1 MNSVNLIGRIAR
13 DPVISYTQTQMAVC
27 RFSLALDRGKDKDGN
42 DRGADFPSC
51 VAFGK
56 TAEFIDKWL
65 KKGQMVGIIGHLQ
78 TGSYEKEGQKV
89 YTTDVVVDRTTMVDW
104 GKKDDGKPA
113 EAPAGK
119 PAAQA
124 DMYSDLI
131 PDDDIPF

>member
-65 KKGQMVGIIGHLQ
+65 KKGQLVGIVGHLQ
-78 TGSYEKEGQKV
+78 TGSYEKDGQKI

-113 EAPAGK
+113 GAPAEK
-119 PAAQA
+119 PAQA
-124 DMYSDLI
+124 DMYTDLI
-131 PDDDIPF
+131 PDEDIPF

>member
-65 KKGQMVGIIGHLQ
+65 KKGQLVGIVGHLQ
-78 TGSYEKEGQKV
+78 TGSYEKDGQKI

-104 GKKDDGKPA
+104 GKKDDEKPA
-113 EAPAGK
+113 GTPAEK
-119 PAAQA
+119 PAQA
-124 DMYSDLI
+124 DMYTDLI

>member
-65 KKGQMVGIIGHLQ
+65 KKGQLVGIVGHLQ
-78 TGSYEKEGQKV
+78 TGSYEKDGQKI

-104 GKKDDGKPA
+104 GKKDDEKPA
-113 EAPAGK
+113 GAEK
-119 PAAQA
+119 PAQA
-124 DMYSDLI
+124 DMYTDLI
-131 PDDDIPF
+131 PDEDIPF

>member
-65 KKGQMVGIIGHLQ
+65 KKGQLVGIVGHLQ
-78 TGSYEKEGQKV
+78 TGSYEKDGQKI

-113 EAPAGK
+113 EAPAEK
-119 PAAQA
+119 PAQA
-124 DMYSDLI
+124 DMYTDLI
-131 PDDDIPF
+131 PDEDIPF

>member
-1 MNSVNLIGRIAR
+1 MNSVNLIGRITR
-13 DPVISYTQTQMAVC
+13 DPVISYTQSQTAVC

-78 TGSYEKEGQKV
+78 TGSYEKDGQKI

-104 GKKDDGKPA
+104 GKK
-113 EAPAGK
+113 EEEK
-119 PAAQA
+119 PAAVNAQA
-124 DMYSDLI
+124 YTYTDLI
-131 PDDDIPF
+131 PDDSIPF